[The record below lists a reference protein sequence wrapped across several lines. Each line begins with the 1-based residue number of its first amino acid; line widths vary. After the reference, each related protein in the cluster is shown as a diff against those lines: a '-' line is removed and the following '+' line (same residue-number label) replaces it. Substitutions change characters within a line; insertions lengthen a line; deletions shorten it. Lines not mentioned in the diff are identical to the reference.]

1 MPRSMQGRMLL
12 LSAVAILAALGI
24 AGWAIAGVL
33 ERVVTQGI
41 DRRLDAEI
49 ALMASV
55 VDGDG
60 RVSREALTR
69 RQNALDGQGGW
80 LWRIEAPG
88 GTIGSTDRF
97 LPGTGPG
104 RAGPRLP
111 GPPGSPAPPPAP
123 PAADA
128 IPPDAGPQGVD
139 GTDAHGGRLHARR
152 LVLTTRAGPV
162 TLFAAA
168 PRGVIARPLREALVP
183 LLAALAILGGLLAA
197 ATLIQLRLGLQPL
210 ARLRAQLAAI
220 RAGTAERVDEDQ
232 PVELQG
238 LAAELNALAADR
250 AQALATAR
258 QSAANLAHALKT
270 PVATLALGV
279 RDDPAAA
286 AQVARIDATIRHH
299 LARARAGLAD
309 ARASTAL
316 RGAVD
321 DLVRVVARLHA
332 ARGIA
337 IEATVAGDPH
347 AAIEPQDFDELLG
360 NLLDNAARHATRAV
374 QVDVRP
380 RPGNARRLVLSVADD
395 GPGIPAAER
404 ARVAEPG
411 VRLDE
416 RGEGHGFGLAIVRE
430 LAALHGGTMTLDE
443 RAGGGLI
450 VQVTLEARSAPA
462 ATPPPPAYLSD

>member
-1 MPRSMQGRMLL
+1 MPRSLQGRMLL

-33 ERVVTQGI
+33 ERVVTEGI

-60 RVSREALTR
+60 RVDRAALAQ
-69 RQNALDGQGGW
+69 RQGAMDAGRDW

-88 GTIGSTDRF
+88 GAIGSTDRF
-97 LPGTGPG
+97 VPRPDAA
-104 RAGPRLP
+104 RPGPRLP
-111 GPPGSPAPPPAP
+111 GPPGPPPPGAAP
-123 PAADA
+123 L
-128 IPPDAGPQGVD
+128 PDAGPQGVD
-139 GTDAHGGRLHARR
+139 GTDATGVRLHARR
-152 LVLTTRAGPV
+152 LVLTTRGGPV

-183 LLAALAILGGLLAA
+183 LLAALAILAGLLAT
-197 ATLIQLRLGLQPL
+197 ATLVQLRLGLKPL

-220 RAGTAERVDEDQ
+220 RAGEAERVDEDQ

-270 PVATLALGV
+270 PVATLALRLRADAEG
-279 RDDPAAA
+279 A
-286 AQVARIDATIRHH
+286 AQVERIDATIRHH
-299 LARARAGLAD
+299 LARARAGVVD
-309 ARASTAL
+309 TRASA
-316 RGAVD
+316 AVRPAVN
-321 DLVRVVARLHA
+321 DLVQAIGRLHGI
-332 ARGIA
+332 RGLA
-337 IEATVAGDPH
+337 ITADVRGDPV

-360 NLLDNAARHATRAV
+360 NLLDNAAQHARSMV
-374 QVDVRP
+374 QASASLDPVD
-380 RPGNARRLVLSVADD
+380 ARRLVLTVTDD
-395 GPGIPAAER
+395 GPGIPEEER
-404 ARVAEPG
+404 SRVTQAG

-430 LAALHGGTMTLDE
+430 LASLHGGALTLDARE
-443 RAGGGLI
+443 GGGL
-450 VQVTLEARSAPA
+450 VACVTLPARAFV
-462 ATPPPPAYLSD
+462 

>member
-1 MPRSMQGRMLL
+1 MPRSLQGRMLL

-33 ERVVTQGI
+33 ERVVTEGI

-60 RVSREALTR
+60 RVDRDALAR
-69 RQNALDGQGGW
+69 RQGALESGRDW
-80 LWRIEAPG
+80 LWRIDAPG
-88 GTIGSTDRF
+88 GTAGSTDRF
-97 LPGTGPG
+97 VPRSDPARPGPH
-104 RAGPRLP
+104 LP
-111 GPPGSPAPPPAP
+111 GPPGPPPP
-123 PAADA
+123 DA
-128 IPPDAGPQGVD
+128 GPLQDAGPQGVD
-139 GTDAHGGRLHARR
+139 GTDASGARLHARR

-168 PRGVIARPLREALVP
+168 PRGVITRPLREALVP
-183 LLAALAILGGLLAA
+183 LLVALAILAGLLAT
-197 ATLIQLRLGLQPL
+197 ATVVQLRLGLKPL

-220 RAGTAERVDEDQ
+220 RAGEAERVDEDQ

-270 PVATLALGV
+270 PVATLALRL
-279 RDDPAAA
+279 RDDAESA
-286 AQVARIDATIRHH
+286 AQVDRIDATIRHH
-299 LARARAGLAD
+299 LSRARAGVVD
-309 ARASTAL
+309 TRASTAV
-316 RGAVD
+316 RPAVAD
-321 DLVRVVARLHA
+321 MVQAIGRLHRD
-332 ARGIA
+332 RGLRIGA
-337 IEATVAGDPH
+337 DVSGDPV

-360 NLLDNAARHATRAV
+360 NLLDNAAQHARSM
-374 QVDVRP
+374 VDVSALLSP
-380 RPGNARRLVLSVADD
+380 DDARRLLLTVTDD
-395 GPGIPAAER
+395 GPGIPEAER
-404 ARVAEPG
+404 VRATQAG

-430 LAALHGGTMTLDE
+430 LASLHGGTLTLAE
-443 RAGGGLI
+443 RAGGGL
-450 VQVTLEARSAPA
+450 VARVELPA
-462 ATPPPPAYLSD
+462 RAFV

>member
-1 MPRSMQGRMLL
+1 MLL

-33 ERVVTQGI
+33 ERVVTEGI

-60 RVSREALTR
+60 RVDRAVLAQ
-69 RQNALDGQGGW
+69 RQGALDAGRDW

-88 GTIGSTDRF
+88 GAIGSTDRF
-97 LPGTGPG
+97 VPRPNAAPPGPH
-104 RAGPRLP
+104 LP
-111 GPPGSPAPPPAP
+111 GPPGPPPPGAAP
-123 PAADA
+123 L
-128 IPPDAGPQGVD
+128 PDGGPQGVD
-139 GTDAHGGRLHARR
+139 GTDASGARLHARR
-152 LVLTTRAGPV
+152 LVLTTRSGPV

-183 LLAALAILGGLLAA
+183 LLAALAILAGLLAT
-197 ATLIQLRLGLQPL
+197 ATLVQLRLGLKPL

-220 RAGTAERVDEDQ
+220 RAGEAERVDEDQ

-270 PVATLALGV
+270 PVATLALRLQADAEG
-279 RDDPAAA
+279 A
-286 AQVARIDATIRHH
+286 AQVERIDATIRHH
-299 LARARAGLAD
+299 LARARAGVVD
-309 ARASTAL
+309 TRASTAV
-316 RGAVD
+316 RPAVA
-321 DLVRVVARLHA
+321 DLVQAIGRLHGM
-332 ARGIA
+332 RGLA
-337 IEATVAGDPH
+337 ITADVRGDPV

-360 NLLDNAARHATRAV
+360 NLLDNAAQHARSMV
-374 QVDVRP
+374 QASASLDP
-380 RPGNARRLVLSVADD
+380 ADARRLVLTVADD
-395 GPGIPAAER
+395 GPGIPEEER
-404 ARVAEPG
+404 SRATQAG

-430 LAALHGGTMTLDE
+430 LASLHGGALTLDARE
-443 RAGGGLI
+443 GGGL
-450 VQVTLEARSAPA
+450 VARVTLPARAFV
-462 ATPPPPAYLSD
+462 

>member
-1 MPRSMQGRMLL
+1 MMPRSLQGRMLL

-33 ERVVTQGI
+33 ERVVTEGI

-60 RVSREALTR
+60 RVDRAAPAQ
-69 RQNALDGQGGW
+69 RQGALDAGRDW

-88 GTIGSTDRF
+88 GAIGSTDRF
-97 LPGTGPG
+97 VPRPDAA
-104 RAGPRLP
+104 RPGPRLP
-111 GPPGSPAPPPAP
+111 GPPGPPPPGVAP
-123 PAADA
+123 L
-128 IPPDAGPQGVD
+128 PDAGPQGVD
-139 GTDAHGGRLHARR
+139 GTDASGARLHARR
-152 LVLTTRAGPV
+152 LVLTTRSGPV

-183 LLAALAILGGLLAA
+183 LLAALAILAGLLAT
-197 ATLIQLRLGLQPL
+197 ATLVQLRLGLKPL

-220 RAGTAERVDEDQ
+220 RAGEAERVDEDQ

-270 PVATLALGV
+270 PVATLALRLRADAEG
-279 RDDPAAA
+279 A
-286 AQVARIDATIRHH
+286 AQVERIDATIRHH
-299 LARARAGLAD
+299 LARARAGVVD
-309 ARASTAL
+309 TRASTAV
-316 RGAVD
+316 RPAVA
-321 DLVRVVARLHA
+321 DLVQAIGRLHGM
-332 ARGIA
+332 RGLA
-337 IEATVAGDPH
+337 ITGDVRGDPV

-360 NLLDNAARHATRAV
+360 NLLDNAAQHARSMV
-374 QVDVRP
+374 QASASLDP
-380 RPGNARRLVLSVADD
+380 ADARRLVLTVADD
-395 GPGIPAAER
+395 GPGIPEEER
-404 ARVAEPG
+404 SRVTQAG

-430 LAALHGGTMTLDE
+430 LASLHGGALTLDARE
-443 RAGGGLI
+443 GGGL
-450 VQVTLEARSAPA
+450 VAQVTLPARAFV
-462 ATPPPPAYLSD
+462 

>member
-1 MPRSMQGRMLL
+1 MPRSLQGRMLL

-33 ERVVTQGI
+33 ERVVTEGI

-60 RVSREALTR
+60 RVDRAALAQ
-69 RQNALDGQGGW
+69 RQGALDAGRDW

-88 GTIGSTDRF
+88 GAIGSTDRF
-97 LPGTGPG
+97 VPRPD
-104 RAGPRLP
+104 AAPPGPRLP
-111 GPPGSPAPPPAP
+111 GPPGPPPPGAAP
-123 PAADA
+123 L
-128 IPPDAGPQGVD
+128 PDTGPQGVD
-139 GTDAHGGRLHARR
+139 GTDASGVRLHARR
-152 LVLTTRAGPV
+152 LVLTTRSGPV

-183 LLAALAILGGLLAA
+183 LLAALAILAGLLAT
-197 ATLIQLRLGLQPL
+197 ATLVQLRLGLKPL

-220 RAGTAERVDEDQ
+220 RAGEAERVDEDQ

-270 PVATLALGV
+270 PVATLALRLRADAEG
-279 RDDPAAA
+279 A
-286 AQVARIDATIRHH
+286 AQVERIDATIRHH
-299 LARARAGLAD
+299 LARARAGVVD
-309 ARASTAL
+309 TRASTAV
-316 RGAVD
+316 RPAVA
-321 DLVRVVARLHA
+321 DLVQAIGRLHGD
-332 ARGIA
+332 RGLA
-337 IEATVAGDPH
+337 ITADVRGDPV

-360 NLLDNAARHATRAV
+360 NLLDNAAQHARSMV
-374 QVDVRP
+374 QASASLA
-380 RPGNARRLVLSVADD
+380 PGDARRLVLTVADD
-395 GPGIPAAER
+395 GPGIPEEER
-404 ARVAEPG
+404 SRVTQAG

-430 LAALHGGTMTLDE
+430 LASLHGGALTLDARE
-443 RAGGGLI
+443 GGGL
-450 VQVTLEARSAPA
+450 VARVTLPARAFV
-462 ATPPPPAYLSD
+462 

>member
-1 MPRSMQGRMLL
+1 MPRSLQGRMLL

-33 ERVVTQGI
+33 ERVVTEGI

-60 RVSREALTR
+60 RVDRAALAQ
-69 RQNALDGQGGW
+69 RQGALDAGRDW

-88 GTIGSTDRF
+88 GAIGSTDRF
-97 LPGTGPG
+97 VPRPD
-104 RAGPRLP
+104 AAPPGPRLP
-111 GPPGSPAPPPAP
+111 GPPGPPPPGAAP
-123 PAADA
+123 L
-128 IPPDAGPQGVD
+128 PDGGPQGVD
-139 GTDAHGGRLHARR
+139 GTDASGARLHARR
-152 LVLTTRAGPV
+152 LVLTTRSGPV

-183 LLAALAILGGLLAA
+183 LLAALAILAGLLAT
-197 ATLIQLRLGLQPL
+197 ATLVQLRLGLKPL

-220 RAGTAERVDEDQ
+220 RAGEAERVDEDQ

-270 PVATLALGV
+270 PVATLALRLRADTEG
-279 RDDPAAA
+279 A
-286 AQVARIDATIRHH
+286 AQVERIDATIRHH
-299 LARARAGLAD
+299 LARARAGVVD
-309 ARASTAL
+309 TRASTAV
-316 RGAVD
+316 RPAVD
-321 DLVRVVARLHA
+321 DLVQAIGRLHGD
-332 ARGIA
+332 RGLA
-337 IEATVAGDPH
+337 ITADVRGDPV

-360 NLLDNAARHATRAV
+360 NLLDNAAQHARSMV
-374 QVDVRP
+374 QASASLDP
-380 RPGNARRLVLSVADD
+380 ADARRLVLTVADD
-395 GPGIPAAER
+395 GPGIPEEER
-404 ARVAEPG
+404 SRVTQAG

-430 LAALHGGTMTLDE
+430 LASLHGGALTLDARE
-443 RAGGGLI
+443 GGGL
-450 VQVTLEARSAPA
+450 VAQVTLPARAFV
-462 ATPPPPAYLSD
+462 

>member
-1 MPRSMQGRMLL
+1 MPRSLQGRMLL

-33 ERVVTQGI
+33 ERVVTEGI

-60 RVSREALTR
+60 RVDRAALAQ
-69 RQNALDGQGGW
+69 RQGALDAGRDW

-88 GTIGSTDRF
+88 GAIGSTDRF
-97 LPGTGPG
+97 VPRPDAA
-104 RAGPRLP
+104 RPGPRLP
-111 GPPGSPAPPPAP
+111 GPPGPPPPGVAP
-123 PAADA
+123 L
-128 IPPDAGPQGVD
+128 PDAGPQGVD
-139 GTDAHGGRLHARR
+139 GTDASGARLHARR
-152 LVLTTRAGPV
+152 LVLTTRSGPV

-183 LLAALAILGGLLAA
+183 LLAALAILAGLLAT
-197 ATLIQLRLGLQPL
+197 ATLVQLRLGLKPL

-220 RAGTAERVDEDQ
+220 RAGEAERVDEDQ

-270 PVATLALGV
+270 PVATLALRLRADAEG
-279 RDDPAAA
+279 A
-286 AQVARIDATIRHH
+286 AQVERIDATIRHH
-299 LARARAGLAD
+299 LARARAGVVD
-309 ARASTAL
+309 TRASTAV
-316 RGAVD
+316 RPAVA
-321 DLVRVVARLHA
+321 DLVQAIGRLHGM
-332 ARGIA
+332 RGLA
-337 IEATVAGDPH
+337 ITGDVRGDPV

-360 NLLDNAARHATRAV
+360 NLLDNAAQHARSMV
-374 QVDVRP
+374 QASASLDP
-380 RPGNARRLVLSVADD
+380 ADARRLVLTVADD
-395 GPGIPAAER
+395 GPGIPEEER
-404 ARVAEPG
+404 SRVTQAG

-430 LAALHGGTMTLDE
+430 LASLHGGALTLDARE
-443 RAGGGLI
+443 GGGL
-450 VQVTLEARSAPA
+450 VAQVTLPARAFV
-462 ATPPPPAYLSD
+462 

>member
-1 MPRSMQGRMLL
+1 MPRSLQGRMLL

-33 ERVVTQGI
+33 ERVVTEGI

-60 RVSREALTR
+60 RVDRAALAQ
-69 RQNALDGQGGW
+69 RQGALDAGRDW

-88 GTIGSTDRF
+88 GAIGSTDRF
-97 LPGTGPG
+97 VPRPD
-104 RAGPRLP
+104 AAPPGPRLP
-111 GPPGSPAPPPAP
+111 GPPGPPPPGAAP
-123 PAADA
+123 L
-128 IPPDAGPQGVD
+128 PDGGPQGVD
-139 GTDAHGGRLHARR
+139 GTDASGARLHARR
-152 LVLTTRAGPV
+152 LVLTTRSGPV

-168 PRGVIARPLREALVP
+168 PRGVIARPLRVALVP
-183 LLAALAILGGLLAA
+183 LLAALAILAGLLAT
-197 ATLIQLRLGLQPL
+197 ATLVQLRLGLKPL

-220 RAGTAERVDEDQ
+220 RAGEAERVDEDQ

-270 PVATLALGV
+270 PVATLALRLRADAEG
-279 RDDPAAA
+279 A
-286 AQVARIDATIRHH
+286 AQVERIDATIRHH
-299 LARARAGLAD
+299 LARARAGVVD
-309 ARASTAL
+309 TRASTAV
-316 RGAVD
+316 RPAVD
-321 DLVRVVARLHA
+321 DLVQAIGRLHGD
-332 ARGIA
+332 RGLA
-337 IEATVAGDPH
+337 ITADVRGDPV

-360 NLLDNAARHATRAV
+360 NLLDNAAQHARSMV
-374 QVDVRP
+374 QASASLDP
-380 RPGNARRLVLSVADD
+380 ADARRLVLTVADD
-395 GPGIPAAER
+395 GPGIPEEER
-404 ARVAEPG
+404 SRVTQAG

-430 LAALHGGTMTLDE
+430 LASLHGGALTLDARE
-443 RAGGGLI
+443 GGGL
-450 VQVTLEARSAPA
+450 VAQVTLPARAFV
-462 ATPPPPAYLSD
+462 

>member
-1 MPRSMQGRMLL
+1 MMPRSLQGRMLL

-33 ERVVTQGI
+33 ERVVTEGI

-60 RVSREALTR
+60 RVDRAALAQ
-69 RQNALDGQGGW
+69 RQGALDAGRDW

-88 GTIGSTDRF
+88 GAIGSTDRF
-97 LPGTGPG
+97 VPRPDAA
-104 RAGPRLP
+104 RPGPRLP
-111 GPPGSPAPPPAP
+111 GPPGPPPPGVAP
-123 PAADA
+123 L
-128 IPPDAGPQGVD
+128 PDAGPQGVD
-139 GTDAHGGRLHARR
+139 GTDASGARLHARR
-152 LVLTTRAGPV
+152 LVLTTRSGPV

-183 LLAALAILGGLLAA
+183 LLAALAILAGLLAT
-197 ATLIQLRLGLQPL
+197 ATLVQLRLGLKPL

-220 RAGTAERVDEDQ
+220 RAGEAERVDEDQ

-270 PVATLALGV
+270 PVATLALRLRADAEG
-279 RDDPAAA
+279 A
-286 AQVARIDATIRHH
+286 AQVERIDATIRHH
-299 LARARAGLAD
+299 LARARAGVVD
-309 ARASTAL
+309 TRASTAV
-316 RGAVD
+316 RPAVA
-321 DLVRVVARLHA
+321 DLVQAIGRLHGM
-332 ARGIA
+332 RGLA
-337 IEATVAGDPH
+337 ITGDVRGDPV

-360 NLLDNAARHATRAV
+360 NLLDNAAQHARSMV
-374 QVDVRP
+374 QASASLDP
-380 RPGNARRLVLSVADD
+380 ADARRLVLTVADD
-395 GPGIPAAER
+395 GPGIPEEER
-404 ARVAEPG
+404 SRVTQAG

-430 LAALHGGTMTLDE
+430 LASLHGGALTLDARE
-443 RAGGGLI
+443 GGGL
-450 VQVTLEARSAPA
+450 VAQVTLPARAFV
-462 ATPPPPAYLSD
+462 

>member
-1 MPRSMQGRMLL
+1 MMPRSLQGRMLL

-33 ERVVTQGI
+33 ERVVTEGI

-60 RVSREALTR
+60 RVDRAALAQ
-69 RQNALDGQGGW
+69 RQGALDAGRDW

-88 GTIGSTDRF
+88 GAIGSTDRF
-97 LPGTGPG
+97 VPRPD
-104 RAGPRLP
+104 AAPPGPRLP
-111 GPPGSPAPPPAP
+111 GPPGPPPPGAAP
-123 PAADA
+123 L
-128 IPPDAGPQGVD
+128 PDAGPQGVD
-139 GTDAHGGRLHARR
+139 GTDASGARLHARR
-152 LVLTTRAGPV
+152 LVLTTRSGPV

-168 PRGVIARPLREALVP
+168 PRGVIARPLREALMP
-183 LLAALAILGGLLAA
+183 LLAALAILAGLLAT
-197 ATLIQLRLGLQPL
+197 ATLVQLRLGLKPL

-220 RAGTAERVDEDQ
+220 RAGEAERVDEDQ

-270 PVATLALGV
+270 PVATLALRLRG
-279 RDDPAAA
+279 DAEGA
-286 AQVARIDATIRHH
+286 AQVERIDATIRHH
-299 LARARAGLAD
+299 LARARAGVVD
-309 ARASTAL
+309 TRASTAV
-316 RGAVD
+316 RPAVD
-321 DLVRVVARLHA
+321 DLVQAIGRLHGD
-332 ARGIA
+332 RGLA
-337 IEATVAGDPH
+337 ITADVRGDPV

-360 NLLDNAARHATRAV
+360 NLLDNAAQHARSMV
-374 QVDVRP
+374 QAFASLDP
-380 RPGNARRLVLSVADD
+380 TDARRLVLTVADD
-395 GPGIPAAER
+395 GPGIPEEER
-404 ARVAEPG
+404 SRVTQAG

-430 LAALHGGTMTLDE
+430 LASLHGGALTLVARE
-443 RAGGGLI
+443 GGGL
-450 VQVTLEARSAPA
+450 VARVTLPARAFV
-462 ATPPPPAYLSD
+462 

>member
-1 MPRSMQGRMLL
+1 MPRSLQGRMLL

-33 ERVVTQGI
+33 ERVVTEGI

-60 RVSREALTR
+60 RVDRAALAQ
-69 RQNALDGQGGW
+69 RQGALDAGRDW

-97 LPGTGPG
+97 VPRPNAAPPGPH
-104 RAGPRLP
+104 LP
-111 GPPGSPAPPPAP
+111 GPPGPPPPGAAP
-123 PAADA
+123 L
-128 IPPDAGPQGVD
+128 PDGGPQGVD
-139 GTDAHGGRLHARR
+139 GTDASGARLHARR
-152 LVLTTRAGPV
+152 LMLTTRSGPV

-168 PRGVIARPLREALVP
+168 PHGVIARPLREALVP
-183 LLAALAILGGLLAA
+183 LLAALAILAGLLAT
-197 ATLIQLRLGLQPL
+197 ATLVQLRLGLKPL

-220 RAGTAERVDEDQ
+220 RAGEAERVDEDQ

-270 PVATLALGV
+270 PVATLALLLRADAEG
-279 RDDPAAA
+279 A
-286 AQVARIDATIRHH
+286 AQVDRIDATIRHH
-299 LARARAGLAD
+299 LARARAGVVD
-309 ARASTAL
+309 TRASTAV
-316 RGAVD
+316 RPAVA
-321 DLVRVVARLHA
+321 DLVQAIGRLHGM
-332 ARGIA
+332 RGLA
-337 IEATVAGDPH
+337 ITADVRGDPV

-360 NLLDNAARHATRAV
+360 NLLDNAAQHARSMV
-374 QVDVRP
+374 QASASLDP
-380 RPGNARRLVLSVADD
+380 ADARRLVLTVADD
-395 GPGIPAAER
+395 GPRIPEEER
-404 ARVAEPG
+404 SRVTQAG

-430 LAALHGGTMTLDE
+430 LASLHGGALTLDARE
-443 RAGGGLI
+443 GGGL
-450 VQVTLEARSAPA
+450 VAQVTLPARAFV
-462 ATPPPPAYLSD
+462 

>member
-1 MPRSMQGRMLL
+1 MLL

-33 ERVVTQGI
+33 ERVVTEGI

-60 RVSREALTR
+60 RVDRAALAQ
-69 RQNALDGQGGW
+69 RQGALDAGRDW

-88 GTIGSTDRF
+88 GAIGSTDRF
-97 LPGTGPG
+97 VPRPDAA
-104 RAGPRLP
+104 RPGPRLP
-111 GPPGSPAPPPAP
+111 GPLGPPPPGAAP
-123 PAADA
+123 L
-128 IPPDAGPQGVD
+128 PDAGPQGVD
-139 GTDAHGGRLHARR
+139 GTDASGARLHARR
-152 LVLTTRAGPV
+152 LMLTTRGGPV

-183 LLAALAILGGLLAA
+183 LLAALAILAGLLAT
-197 ATLIQLRLGLQPL
+197 ATLVQLRLGLKPL

-220 RAGTAERVDEDQ
+220 RAGEAERVDEDQ

-270 PVATLALGV
+270 PVATLALRLRG
-279 RDDPAAA
+279 DAEGA
-286 AQVARIDATIRHH
+286 AQVERIDATIRHH
-299 LARARAGLAD
+299 LARARAGVVD
-309 ARASTAL
+309 TRASTAV
-316 RGAVD
+316 RPAVA
-321 DLVRVVARLHA
+321 DLVQAIGRLHGD
-332 ARGIA
+332 RGLA
-337 IEATVAGDPH
+337 ITADVRGDPV

-360 NLLDNAARHATRAV
+360 NLLDNAAQHARSIV
-374 QVDVRP
+374 QASASLDP
-380 RPGNARRLVLSVADD
+380 ADARRLVLTVADD
-395 GPGIPAAER
+395 GPGIPEEER
-404 ARVAEPG
+404 SRVTQAG

-430 LAALHGGTMTLDE
+430 LASLHGAALTLDARE
-443 RAGGGLI
+443 GGGL
-450 VQVTLEARSAPA
+450 VAQVTLPARAFV
-462 ATPPPPAYLSD
+462 